1 MSFAPARDFSKTSS
15 SVTHNYIWVPNTIL
29 NFKKK
34 KLISQFRENLRT
46 DGQGKDR
53 PYFIGAFQKW
63 PEVQKIN
70 VNV

>member
-29 NFKKK
+29 NLKKK
-34 KLISQFRENLRT
+34 TNKPIPRKLTDRRT
-46 DGQGKDR
+46 RKGR